1 MGLSA
6 AATIKEQHKNLWQCL
21 VLTYPNEKNKT
32 GSYVG
37 GNKIKYMFMLKYF
50 LFLNLIC
57 INVWGPSTVIALVAY
72 SSPVCTVFKEHAYMC
87 C

>member
-1 MGLSA
+1 MGVSA
-6 AATIKEQHKNLWQCL
+6 AATIKEQHKNPWQCL

-50 LFLNLIC
+50 LF
-57 INVWGPSTVIALVAY
+57 
-72 SSPVCTVFKEHAYMC
+72 
-87 C
+87 